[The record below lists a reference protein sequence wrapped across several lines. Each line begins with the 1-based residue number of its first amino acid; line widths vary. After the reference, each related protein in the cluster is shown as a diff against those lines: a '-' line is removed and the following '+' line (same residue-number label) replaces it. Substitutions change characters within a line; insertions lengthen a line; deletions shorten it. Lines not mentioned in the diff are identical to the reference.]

1 MDSEPC
7 CSFLGRQCCRPCCLP
22 DRAFVAQGEKGFVRT
37 AAEEPAVQWG
47 PLCLHSRDAGMLDA
61 SPGEAPPPPRTN
73 GDPEAQRRCRRPSS
87 RSQFPPPQPT
97 ALKHE
102 IHLTLKSPVSSHRVN
117 SVLSLTW
124 AKRPLPLTLN
134 FSSSTDHKHI
144 HN

>member
-1 MDSEPC
+1 MNPVVLFWGDNAAGPAAYLTGLLWLREK
-7 CSFLGRQCCRPCCLP
+7 
-22 DRAFVAQGEKGFVRT
+22 RALSGQQPRSLQFNGALYVCTPGM
-37 AAEEPAVQWG
+37 
-47 PLCLHSRDAGMLDA
+47 LGMLDA

-73 GDPEAQRRCRRPSS
+73 GDPEAQRRCRRPSN

-102 IHLTLKSPVSSHRVN
+102 VHLTLKSPVSSHRVN

-124 AKRPLPLTLN
+124 AKRPLPPTLN